1 MHAPARTPARWLVL
15 LLTLAMVAAA
25 CNGGEEDAPDLPA
38 DGEEP
43 DESAVGGEFSMA
55 SCEPQNLL
63 PTNSTEVCGSSVLS
77 YLFTGLVE
85 YDPETSEIV
94 EGEGVAESIDSEDQ
108 TTWTITLRDDFTFH
122 NGDPVTAQSF
132 VDAWNYM
139 ADPDNAQAGIDFLE
153 SASFE
158 GLQEVMDGE
167 AEEMSGVTAV
177 NETTI
182 EVTLAEPFSPF
193 PEMMGYT
200 AFYPLPD
207 EFYDDPTAF
216 EDAPVG
222 NGPYMMDGQWQR
234 GQQINLARY
243 EDYPGEG
250 GNADAVEIR
259 IYDDAGTAYRDLQA
273 GNLDV
278 LAGVQSVPP
287 EQIAAAEAEF
297 GENFFTSESSAFT
310 YIGFPMY
317 DPAFGEDVNLRRAI
331 SLAID
336 REAIIDAIFDGAYQP
351 ATAVIP
357 PVLEAHREDACDVCE
372 HDPERAQELYEQTD
386 GVEEPL
392 TLYFNS
398 GAGHEEWMEAVAN
411 QLRSTLGIE
420 DIQFESLEF
429 AEYLDLLDA
438 NQIDGPFRLGWVL
451 SYLSP
456 QYALLLYESD
466 ADSNNFGYSSEEFD
480 RLYREGTAAE
490 SSEEADELFQEA
502 EDVLLEDLPLVPMW
516 YQVYH
521 NAHSDR
527 VDNVIVDAR
536 TFLRV
541 AEVEVVD

>member
-1 MHAPARTPARWLVL
+1 MHPPTRTPARWLTL
-15 LLTLAMVAAA
+15 LLALAMAAAA
-25 CNGGEEDAPDLPA
+25 CNGGEDAPDLPGTGEA
-38 DGEEP
+38 PDGGE
-43 DESAVGGEFSMA
+43 VGGEFSMA

-63 PTNSTEVCGSSVLS
+63 PTNSTEVCGSQVLS
-77 YLFTGLVE
+77 YLFTALVE
-85 YDPETSEIV
+85 YDAETGDID
-94 EGEGVAESIDSEDQ
+94 EGEGVAESIDSDDQ
-108 TTWTITLRDDFTFH
+108 TNWTITLRDDFTFH

-132 VDAWNYM
+132 VDAWNWM
-139 ADPDNAQAGIDFLE
+139 ADPDNAQAGVDFLE

-158 GLQEVMDGE
+158 GLEEVQNGE

-177 NETTI
+177 DETTI
-182 EVTLAEPFSPF
+182 EVALSEPFSPF
-193 PEMMGYT
+193 PQMMGYT
-200 AFYPLPD
+200 AFYPLPG
-207 EFYDDPTAF
+207 EFYDDPEGF

-222 NGPYMMDGQWQR
+222 NGPYMMDGEWER
-234 GQQINLARY
+234 GQQIRLARY

-297 GENFFTSESSAFT
+297 GDNFLETESSAFT

-317 DPAFGEDVNLRRAI
+317 DPAFSEDVNLRRAL

-336 REAIIDAIFDGAYQP
+336 RELIIETIFQGANQP

-357 PVLEAHREDACDVCE
+357 PVLEAHRPDACEYCE
-372 HDPERAQELYEQTD
+372 HDPEQAQELYEQTD

-411 QLRSTLGIE
+411 QLRSTLGIQ

-438 NQIDGPFRLGWVL
+438 QEVDGPFRLGWVL

-456 QYALLLYESD
+456 QYSLLLYESG
-466 ADSNNFGYSSEEFD
+466 ADSNNFGYASEEFD
-480 RLYREGTAAE
+480 ELYRQGTAAE
-490 SSEEADELFQEA
+490 TTEEAEELFQQA
-502 EDVLLEDLPLVPMW
+502 EDVLLEDLPLIPMW
-516 YQVYH
+516 YSVYH
-521 NAHSDR
+521 HAHADR
-527 VDNVIVDAR
+527 VGNVIVDAR

-541 AEVEVVD
+541 TEVEVVD